1 MLAKEESKVDGMRAL
16 SAIVTA
22 LCVLSAS
29 TARSQVRP
37 KPEVIAGQI
46 RLKPGVIAGHRVHHA
61 DIRNYAYC
69 EIVPFLGKPPKL
81 VAQVYNTSALG
92 DYCPLDKMKAIDATK
107 LAEELGADSVYLNP
121 APQSASRYWVMDE
134 LWDYNTG
141 ETVDFH
147 GVKAT
152 WTASMSPT
160 LMKTMAAGSYT
171 PGEINRESKYIYS
184 EGGKVFLL
192 RGPEGKTWV
201 MQSYTTEV
209 DKHLTL
215 VKLPQ
220 LGSKLKLPN
229 GYKFEVVT
237 LTKDLTIDPRRA
249 NGVVHIIRD
258 DLHNAYEGC
267 GFDLSCDYIP

>member
-1 MLAKEESKVDGMRAL
+1 MKAKDTTAL
-16 SAIVTA
+16 SAIVAA

-29 TARSQVRP
+29 SAQSKFPP
-37 KPEVIAGQI
+37 KPGVTAGQI
-46 RLKPGVIAGHRVHHA
+46 HLKPGVIAGHKVYHGQ
-61 DIRNYAYC
+61 IRNYAYC
-69 EIVPFLGKPPKL
+69 EIAPVLGEPPK
-81 VAQVYNTSALG
+81 VIAQLYDTSAPG
-92 DYCPLDKMKAIDATK
+92 DYCPLDKMEVLDAEK
-107 LAEELGADSVYLNP
+107 LAAELGADSVYLNP
-121 APQSASRYWVMDE
+121 TPQSARRYWVMDE
-134 LWDYNTG
+134 LWGYNTG

-152 WTASMSPT
+152 WTASMSPA
-160 LMKTMAAGSYT
+160 LMKGMLAEPYT
-171 PGEINRESKYIYS
+171 PAEIHRESKYLYS

-192 RGPEGKTWV
+192 RGTEGKTWV
-201 MQSYTTEV
+201 MQSYASEV

-220 LGSKLKLPN
+220 LGRELKLPN

-258 DLHNAYEGC
+258 DLHDVYEGC
-267 GFDLSCDYIP
+267 GFDLACDYIP